1 MMDSVVMIYLAC
13 KFAANKNAVHGEG
26 VWAIIFCDNPSANL
40 DPEVKQIFGSN
51 KVFLF

>member
-1 MMDSVVMIYLAC
+1 MFTRFHARNFVAH
-13 KFAANKNAVHGEG
+13 KNEVHVEG
-26 VWAIIFCDNPSANL
+26 VWVIMFCDNLITHL